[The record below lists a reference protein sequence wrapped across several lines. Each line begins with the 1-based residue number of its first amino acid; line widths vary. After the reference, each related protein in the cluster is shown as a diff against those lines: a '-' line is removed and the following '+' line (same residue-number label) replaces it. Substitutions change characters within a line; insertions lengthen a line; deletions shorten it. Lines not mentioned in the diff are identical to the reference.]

1 VYESDLELVAR
12 MRAGKQPAF
21 DEFFYSSAPR
31 LAAFVARRSGLD
43 SASVED
49 IVQDTLIKAVR
60 NLASYRG
67 EAALFTW
74 LTTICRHELADVT
87 RKAAR
92 QPTHDSLSEPRAAL
106 HVPLQLRVPA
116 HREPE
121 AEVEAEWDSDAVIR
135 ALNTLPERYALALE
149 AKYGDGLS
157 VEEIGHLLGLT
168 PIAAQS
174 LLARARDA
182 FRARWREGSDD
193 TSGQRERHD

>member
-1 VYESDLELVAR
+1 MYKSDLALVGR
-12 MRAGKQPAF
+12 MRAGKQAAF

-31 LAAFVARRSGLD
+31 LATFVGRRSGLD
-43 SASVED
+43 TATVED
-49 IVQDTLIKAVR
+49 IVQNTLIKAVR

-92 QPTHDSLSEPRAAL
+92 QPRHDSLSGPTAAL

-116 HREPE
+116 HREPA
-121 AEVEAEWDSDAVIR
+121 AEVEAAWDSDAVIR
-135 ALNTLPERYALALE
+135 ALNALPERYALALE

-182 FRARWREGSDD
+182 FRARWRAGGDE
-193 TSGQRERHD
+193 TPGQRDRA

>member
-1 VYESDLELVAR
+1 VYESDLDLVAR

-21 DEFFYSSAPR
+21 DEFFNASAPR

-49 IVQDTLIKAVR
+49 IVQNTLIKAVR

-92 QPTHDSLSEPRAAL
+92 QPRHDSLSEPGAAL
-106 HVPLQLRVPA
+106 HVPLQLRVPT
-116 HREPE
+116 HREPAE
-121 AEVEAEWDSDAVIR
+121 EVEAEWDSDAVIR
-135 ALNTLPERYALALE
+135 ALNALPERYALALE

-157 VEEIGHLLGLT
+157 VEEIGHLLGLSPT
-168 PIAAQS
+168 AAQS

-193 TSGQRERHD
+193 TSERSA

>member
-1 VYESDLELVAR
+1 VYKSDLALVAR
-12 MRAGKQPAF
+12 MRAGKQAAF
-21 DEFFYSSAPR
+21 DEFFYSSVPR
-31 LAAFVARRSGLD
+31 LAAFVARRSGWD
-43 SASVED
+43 TATVDD
-49 IVQDTLIKAVR
+49 IVQNTLIKAVR

-67 EAALFTW
+67 EAALLTW
-74 LTTICRHELADVT
+74 LTTICRRELADVT

-92 QPTHDSLSEPRAAL
+92 QPRHDSLSGPTVAL

-116 HREPE
+116 HREPA
-121 AEVEAEWDSDAVIR
+121 AEVEAAWDSDAVIR
-135 ALNTLPERYALALE
+135 ALNALPERYALALE

-182 FRARWREGSDD
+182 FRALWREGSDD
-193 TSGQRERHD
+193 TPGERDRA